1 MKPTIADILELTVA
15 ERIEMVGDIW
25 DSIAAVPEAVSL
37 SEDQKRELDRRLQA
51 YHGNPDSGAPWSEVK
66 ERIRAR
72 SKS

>member
-25 DSIAAVPEAVSL
+25 DSIEAVPDAVTL
-37 SEDQKRELDRRLQA
+37 SEEQKRELDRRLQT
-51 YHGNPDSGAPWSEVK
+51 YHENPDSGAPWSEVK

-72 SKS
+72 SRS